1 VHDKWST
8 LDGLMKLTT
17 YLGRIIVLSVS
28 NELGVIVVVWKD
40 SKIVE
45 LDINNE
51 VSPALKWGHG
61 RGPGRHLR

>member
-1 VHDKWST
+1 
-8 LDGLMKLTT
+8 MKLTA

-45 LDINNE
+45 LDIDNE
-51 VSPALKWGHG
+51 VCPALKWGHG
-61 RGPGRHLR
+61 RELQVGAYYRS